1 MGDGIGA
8 LDGEADDLL
17 MRRAGAGDGAAFGLL
32 VERHAGRARTIALRV
47 TGNAADADELLQE
60 AFLRAW
66 RKAPTWHAN
75 DDSPTTAR
83 FSTWLI
89 RVLVNLCIDR
99 RRRVTPLPLEVA
111 GDPPDQAPRAD
122 RRIAEREMSMRVTAA
137 IERLPSRQ
145 REALLLCHFE
155 ARSNEE
161 AAAML
166 GINVGA
172 LEALL
177 VRARRKLRAMLEPE
191 RGDLLHGQ
199 DQWGDDG

>member
-8 LDGEADDLL
+8 LDGEGDDLL
-17 MRRAGAGDGAAFGLL
+17 MRRAGTGDGIAFGLL
-32 VERHAGRARTIALRV
+32 VERHAGRARAIALRV

-75 DDSPTTAR
+75 DESATTAR

-99 RRRVTPLPLEVA
+99 KRRVTPLPLEVA
-111 GDPPDQAPRAD
+111 GDPRDETPGAD
-122 RRIAEREMSMRVTAA
+122 RRIAERETAVRVTAA
-137 IERLPSRQ
+137 VDRLPPRQ

-155 ARSNEE
+155 SRSNEE
-161 AAAML
+161 AASML

-191 RGDLLHGQ
+191 RRDLLHGHEA
-199 DQWGDDG
+199 WGDEG